1 MVANPVG
8 CHLSD
13 LPFKDAND
21 WSQLHRFLGQICDAP
36 HEHDHTRTFMLHLAA
51 QNRNVLFSMTATLI
65 DAAESEPAIVLTGRQ
80 VDANLAGLLTA
91 HENAVAEPS
100 TDEDNGPG
108 EFPTLRSVSHSGSI
122 YGDDDDNRRG
132 SDVSSLTMATLN
144 TPSSASVSS
153 CCTLRRPER
162 RDLSDLVDCAH
173 TSSSAASTYSE
184 VSEMCSFAPT
194 EHGDRTTIAA
204 APASRANGSPRSPP
218 FRGGANPLM
227 LAWLRID
234 DLVLC
239 GTLLTTPLHNNA
251 TSREMVFSVRDDARV
266 TEHAGDVL
274 RAPPGHGCAKFR
286 FVRAVGENYL
296 RVHVCPLDDRAT
308 GVKLCD
314 FVALAPGG
322 GGGGDDDDDDDDGVG
337 AERSDS
343 GCAVG
348 GCGGDGRGVLAT
360 GVLEVDEQGRL
371 VRWIVSPIPEQLDTT
386 ELGEEPSVTR
396 SSQQGCAHLAG
407 LSGLPFDRLWLSL
420 PTEIIQYWDSV
431 SNTPRVEEH
440 GDTFLVKGSAVSDAA
455 LEDARAAVRAYL
467 ELKAKV
473 RARRDESA
481 SDGGADA
488 VVCGHLLACARAHMN
503 DIHALREFKHGVR
516 ERQLSIEL
524 LGFGLRGVRSVT
536 FERQCAR
543 LRLLLIART
552 DDGSWLQR
560 LGVDTL
566 AAVIAFLVPWRVHLR
581 SGGGRSLKKGADGA
595 A

>member
-13 LPFKDAND
+13 LPFKDATD

-51 QNRNVLFSMTATLI
+51 QNRHVLFNMTATLI
-65 DAAESEPAIVLTGRQ
+65 DAAGSESAIVLTGRQ
-80 VDANLAGLLTA
+80 IDANLAGLLTA
-91 HENAVAEPS
+91 HENAVAESS

-108 EFPTLRSVSHSGSI
+108 EFLTLRSVSHSSSI

-132 SDVSSLTMATLN
+132 SDVSSPMMATWNL
-144 TPSSASVSS
+144 PSSASVSS
-153 CCTLRRPER
+153 CCTLHRPQRRN
-162 RDLSDLVDCAH
+162 LSDLVDCAP
-173 TSSSAASTYSE
+173 TSFSTASTYSE

-204 APASRANGSPRSPP
+204 APASRTNGSPRSPP
-218 FRGGANPLM
+218 FRGGATPLM

-251 TSREMVFSVRDDARV
+251 TSREMVFSVRDDVRV

-274 RAPPGHGCAKFR
+274 RAPSGHGCAKFR
-286 FVRAVGENYL
+286 FARAVGENYL
-296 RVHVCPLDDRAT
+296 RVHVCLLDDRAT

-322 GGGGDDDDDDDDGVG
+322 GGNVDDDDGAGV
-337 AERSDS
+337 ERPDS

-420 PTEIIQYWDSV
+420 PTEIISDWDSV

-467 ELKAKV
+467 ELKAKA
-473 RARRDESA
+473 RARRAESG
-481 SDGGADA
+481 SDFDCAR
-488 VVCGHLLACARAHMN
+488 LLACARAHMK

-524 LGFGLRGVRSVT
+524 LGFGLRGVRSVA

-560 LGVDTL
+560 LGGDTL

-581 SGGGRSLKKGADGA
+581 SGGGRSLKKVADGA